1 METTDTNQEPKSS
14 SILYISIILLLMS
27 LCYIAYLYL
36 SYEIIKKDQLKEKYV
51 LKNNINFDMLPS
63 YEKSNYV
70 DSYKYTNQ
78 ITNLKKQIQ
87 QIQKNNI
94 STNNI
99 RTIEVEKIVK
109 VPVEKIVE
117 VEKIIKVPVDRI
129 VEVEKNV
136 TIPFDTKDETQILK
150 EIETTNLTFNTYT
163 CKNMKSGS
171 IQISQKCKNDLYSFL
186 KRNKDSKV
194 FEVIGM
200 IDNKDFKLLNK
211 LKDVYGEK
219 KIRHLSKYSQI
230 GLSRQRVIE
239 ASWLM
244 KKYLGDYNNIKTV
257 NYKINA
263 KDKKGFIVRAYK

>member
-1 METTDTNQEPKSS
+1 
-14 SILYISIILLLMS
+14 
-27 LCYIAYLYL
+27 
-36 SYEIIKKDQLKEKYV
+36 
-51 LKNNINFDMLPS
+51 
-63 YEKSNYV
+63 V
-70 DSYKYTNQ
+70 DSYKYTTQ
-78 ITNLKKQIQ
+78 IANLKKQIRQ
-87 QIQKNNI
+87 LRQNST
-94 STNNI
+94 STNDI

-117 VEKIIKVPVDRI
+117 VEKIVKVPVEKI
-129 VEVEKNV
+129 IEVKKMSNTPLVRKEK
-136 TIPFDTKDETQILK
+136 ELK
-150 EIETTNLTFNTYT
+150 RTFSTYT
-163 CKNMKSGS
+163 CKDMKSGS
-171 IQISQKCKNDLYSFL
+171 IKISQKCKNDLYLFL

-219 KIRHLSKYSQI
+219 RIKHLSKYSQI